1 MVTSEYSVVINRRL
15 EEVFNYLS
23 DLQNGKQWQTG
34 VVDVQRLS
42 PGAPG
47 AGSRYV
53 VVRKFLGRKM
63 ESNVE
68 ISVFEP
74 NRKMVLKSTSG
85 PMPFEQTILFQ
96 PAGEGT
102 RVSSVIDLQGTGVMG
117 MAEPMIA
124 GSVKREVIAAFGD
137 LKDLMEHKVPEA
149 QT

>member
-1 MVTSEYSVVINRRL
+1 MVTSEFSVVINRPV
-15 EEVFNYLS
+15 EVVFNYLS

-34 VVDVQRLS
+34 VLDVQRLS
-42 PGAPG
+42 AGAPG
-47 AGSRYV
+47 PGSRYV

-85 PMPFEQTILFQ
+85 PMPFEQTIVFQ
-96 PAGEGT
+96 PGEGRT
-102 RVSSVIDLQGTGVMG
+102 KVSTVINLQVSGMLG

-124 GSVKREVIAAFGD
+124 GSVKREVTAAFGD